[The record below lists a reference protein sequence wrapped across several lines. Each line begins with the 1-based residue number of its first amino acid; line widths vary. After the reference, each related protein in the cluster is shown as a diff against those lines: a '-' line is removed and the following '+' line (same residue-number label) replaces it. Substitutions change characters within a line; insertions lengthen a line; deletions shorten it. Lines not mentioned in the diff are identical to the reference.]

1 MFACLLLSSERRRGF
16 MGRQQR
22 NVWFFCMSVI
32 PLTLLAMQKVDFSVR
47 RLLLPVSQNN
57 LASKSLPPGDFSG

>member
-1 MFACLLLSSERRRGF
+1 MFAVVIGEAE
-16 MGRQQR
+16 R

>member
-1 MFACLLLSSERRRGF
+1 MD
-16 MGRQQR
+16 RQQR

-47 RLLLPVSQNN
+47 RLLLPVFQNN

>member
-1 MFACLLLSSERRRGF
+1 

-32 PLTLLAMQKVDFSVR
+32 PLTLLAMQKVDFSIR